1 MLEHKLEVCKDYK
14 LPTKIMKIVAT
25 IFVKLL
31 QNEVQLNINRALDK
45 KLWNRTRLL
54 MIINYE
60 IKVIKWCTTA
70 TEQERAGKN
79 AINSEEQLSG
89 PVCK

>member
-1 MLEHKLEVCKDYK
+1 
-14 LPTKIMKIVAT
+14 MKIVAT

-31 QNEVQLNINRALDK
+31 QNEVQLNINRTLDK

-60 IKVIKWCTTA
+60 IKVIK
-70 TEQERAGKN
+70 
-79 AINSEEQLSG
+79 
-89 PVCK
+89 